1 MLQQLNSRPVS
12 QKEIRH
18 VLNDVTGQKIDD
30 SVEIR
35 LPIRSDYGANLKIGK
50 QVFINSGAM
59 FTDLSRIE
67 LEDKVLVGPSVTII
81 SVNHP
86 LAPEKRHGI
95 ELKAVLIKENA
106 WLGANA
112 TILPGVTVGE
122 NAVVAAGAVVSKDVP
137 ANTVVAGVPAKVIKK
152 SEENNMSFG
161 YITPL
166 SANVERQRLAF
177 KIVMVLKLAGDLD
190 DRDVKNTILSIKQLE
205 QFFDAKED

>member
-35 LPIRSDYGANLKIGK
+35 LPIHSDYGANLKIGK

-59 FTDLSRIE
+59 FTDLGRIE

-86 LAPEKRHGI
+86 LDPEKRHGI

-112 TILPGVTVGE
+112 TILPGVR
-122 NAVVAAGAVVSKDVP
+122 
-137 ANTVVAGVPAKVIKK
+137 
-152 SEENNMSFG
+152 
-161 YITPL
+161 L
-166 SANVERQRLAF
+166 ERMLLLQRGQL
-177 KIVMVLKLAGDLD
+177 L
-190 DRDVKNTILSIKQLE
+190 VKMFLPILLLQVC
-205 QFFDAKED
+205 

>member
-1 MLQQLNSRPVS
+1 MKEIQKEELATITATALKNQDLLQQLNSRPAS
-12 QKEIRH
+12 QREIRH
-18 VLNDVTGQKIDD
+18 VLNDVTGQKIDA

-59 FTDLSRIE
+59 FTDLGGIE
-67 LEDKVLVGPSVTII
+67 LEDKVLVGPNVTII

-86 LAPEKRHGI
+86 LEPKKRQGV
-95 ELKAVLIKENA
+95 ELKSVLIKQNA

-152 SEENNMSFG
+152 IGGE
-161 YITPL
+161 
-166 SANVERQRLAF
+166 
-177 KIVMVLKLAGDLD
+177 
-190 DRDVKNTILSIKQLE
+190 
-205 QFFDAKED
+205 

>member
-1 MLQQLNSRPVS
+1 MKEIQKEELATITATALKNQDILQQLNSRPAS
-12 QKEIRH
+12 QREIRH

-59 FTDLSRIE
+59 FTDLGGIE
-67 LEDKVLVGPSVTII
+67 LEDKVLVGPNVTII

-86 LAPEKRHGI
+86 LDPAKRHGV

-112 TILPGVTVGE
+112 TILPGVTVEE
-122 NAVVAAGAVVSKDVP
+122 NAVVAAAAVVSKDVS

-152 SEENNMSFG
+152 SLG
-161 YITPL
+161 L
-166 SANVERQRLAF
+166 
-177 KIVMVLKLAGDLD
+177 KIS
-190 DRDVKNTILSIKQLE
+190 R
-205 QFFDAKED
+205 

>member
-1 MLQQLNSRPVS
+1 MKEIQKEELATITTTALKNQDLLQQLNSRPAS
-12 QKEIRH
+12 QREIRH
-18 VLNDVTGQKIDD
+18 ILNDVTGQKIDD

-59 FTDLSRIE
+59 FTDLGGIE
-67 LEDKVLVGPSVTII
+67 LEDKVLVGPNVTII

-86 LAPEKRHGI
+86 LYPEKCHGV

-137 ANTVVAGVPAKVIKK
+137 ANTVIAGVPAKVIKK
-152 SEENNMSFG
+152 IGGE
-161 YITPL
+161 
-166 SANVERQRLAF
+166 
-177 KIVMVLKLAGDLD
+177 
-190 DRDVKNTILSIKQLE
+190 
-205 QFFDAKED
+205 

>member
-1 MLQQLNSRPVS
+1 MKEIQKEELATITATALKNQDILQQLNSRPAS
-12 QKEIRH
+12 QREIRH

-59 FTDLSRIE
+59 FTDLGGIE
-67 LEDKVLVGPSVTII
+67 LEDKVLVGPNVTII
-81 SVNHP
+81 SVNHS
-86 LAPEKRHGI
+86 LDPEKRHGV

-152 SEENNMSFG
+152 SLG
-161 YITPL
+161 L
-166 SANVERQRLAF
+166 
-177 KIVMVLKLAGDLD
+177 KIS
-190 DRDVKNTILSIKQLE
+190 R
-205 QFFDAKED
+205 

>member
-1 MLQQLNSRPVS
+1 MKEIQKEELATITTTALKNQDLLQQLNSRPAS
-12 QKEIRH
+12 QR
-18 VLNDVTGQKIDD
+18 
-30 SVEIR
+30 EIR

-59 FTDLSRIE
+59 FTDLGGIE
-67 LEDKVLVGPSVTII
+67 LEDKVLVGPNVTII

-86 LAPEKRHGI
+86 LDPEKRHGV

-137 ANTVVAGVPAKVIKK
+137 ANTVIAGVPAKVIKK
-152 SEENNMSFG
+152 IGGE
-161 YITPL
+161 
-166 SANVERQRLAF
+166 
-177 KIVMVLKLAGDLD
+177 
-190 DRDVKNTILSIKQLE
+190 
-205 QFFDAKED
+205 

>member
-59 FTDLSRIE
+59 FTDLGRIE

-86 LAPEKRHGI
+86 LDPEKRHGI

-112 TILPGVTVGE
+112 TILPGVR
-122 NAVVAAGAVVSKDVP
+122 
-137 ANTVVAGVPAKVIKK
+137 
-152 SEENNMSFG
+152 
-161 YITPL
+161 L
-166 SANVERQRLAF
+166 ERMLLLQRGQL
-177 KIVMVLKLAGDLD
+177 L
-190 DRDVKNTILSIKQLE
+190 VKMFLPILLLQVC
-205 QFFDAKED
+205 

>member
-1 MLQQLNSRPVS
+1 MKEIQKEELATITTTALKNQDLLQQLNSRPAS
-12 QKEIRH
+12 QREIRH
-18 VLNDVTGQKIDD
+18 ILNDVTGQKIDD

-59 FTDLSRIE
+59 FTDLGGIE
-67 LEDKVLVGPSVTII
+67 LEDKVLVGPNVTII
-81 SVNHP
+81 SVNYP
-86 LAPEKRHGI
+86 LDPEKRHGV

-137 ANTVVAGVPAKVIKK
+137 ANTVIAGVPAKVIKK
-152 SEENNMSFG
+152 IGGE
-161 YITPL
+161 
-166 SANVERQRLAF
+166 
-177 KIVMVLKLAGDLD
+177 
-190 DRDVKNTILSIKQLE
+190 
-205 QFFDAKED
+205 

>member
-1 MLQQLNSRPVS
+1 MKEIQKEELAAIRATALKNQDLLQQLNSRPAS
-12 QKEIRH
+12 QREIRH

-30 SVEIR
+30 SVEIC

-59 FTDLSRIE
+59 FTDLGGIE
-67 LEDKVLVGPSVTII
+67 LEDKVLVGPNVTII

-86 LAPEKRHGI
+86 LDPEKRHGV

-137 ANTVVAGVPAKVIKK
+137 DNTVVAGVLAKVIKK
-152 SEENNMSFG
+152 SEANNMSFG

-166 SANVERQRLAF
+166 SEKVERQNINFNNR
-177 KIVMVLKLAGDLD
+177 
-190 DRDVKNTILSIKQLE
+190 
-205 QFFDAKED
+205 

>member
-1 MLQQLNSRPVS
+1 MKEIQKEKLAAIRATALKNQDLLQQLNSRPAS
-12 QKEIRH
+12 QREIRH

-30 SVEIR
+30 SVEIC

-59 FTDLSRIE
+59 FTDLGGIE
-67 LEDKVLVGPSVTII
+67 LEDKVLVGPNVTII

-86 LAPEKRHGI
+86 LDPEKRHGV
-95 ELKAVLIKENA
+95 ELKAVLIKAVLIKENA

-137 ANTVVAGVPAKVIKK
+137 DNTVVAGVLAKVIKK
-152 SEENNMSFG
+152 SEANNMSFG

-166 SANVERQRLAF
+166 SEKVERQNINF
-177 KIVMVLKLAGDLD
+177 KN
-190 DRDVKNTILSIKQLE
+190 R
-205 QFFDAKED
+205 

>member
-1 MLQQLNSRPVS
+1 MKEIQKEELATITTTALKNQDLLQQLNSRPAS
-12 QKEIRH
+12 QREIRH
-18 VLNDVTGQKIDD
+18 ILNDVTGQKIDD

-59 FTDLSRIE
+59 FTDLGGIE
-67 LEDKVLVGPSVTII
+67 LEDKVLVGPNVTIT

-86 LAPEKRHGI
+86 LDPEKRHGV

-137 ANTVVAGVPAKVIKK
+137 ANTVIAGVPAKVIKK
-152 SEENNMSFG
+152 IGGE
-161 YITPL
+161 
-166 SANVERQRLAF
+166 
-177 KIVMVLKLAGDLD
+177 
-190 DRDVKNTILSIKQLE
+190 
-205 QFFDAKED
+205 